1 MKKEIKMKSKAKVI
15 WFITKVIF
23 FIVCFTAAIGFG
35 TIQDTIITNE
45 VAMLQME
52 HSVESFVVPQSYYVL
67 RAIISNIFGIVSIA
81 TAGFIVKDII
91 SIIKERKK
99 NEENN

>member
-1 MKKEIKMKSKAKVI
+1 MKKEIKTKTKVI
-15 WFITKVIF
+15 WLITKVIF
-23 FIVCFTAAIGFG
+23 FIICFTATIGFG

-52 HSVESFVVPQSYYVL
+52 HSVESFVIPQSYYVL
-67 RAIISNIFGIVSIA
+67 RTIISNIFGIISIA

-91 SIIKERKK
+91 LIIKERKK

>member
-1 MKKEIKMKSKAKVI
+1 MKKEIKTKTKSI
-15 WFITKVIF
+15 RLIIKVIF
-23 FIVCFTAAIGFG
+23 FIICLTVPIVFG

-52 HSVESFVVPQSYYVL
+52 HSVESFVIPQSYYVL
-67 RAIISNIFGIVSIA
+67 RTIISNIFGIVSVA